1 MQRALSKRNPKA
13 VWQVIHRVLK
23 PNPQPLRQDPDSLN
37 SYFCN
42 IAERTVNATN
52 KTIEELHAIID
63 SLEECGNNFCTL
75 RPVAYHEVLRE
86 IKSLRS
92 DCSTGPDQIPAK
104 FIKLVAED
112 ISSPLTHII
121 NCCIEKEHFPSAWK
135 LARTS
140 PIPKINNPTT
150 NNDLRGISILPVLS
164 KVYEKLVL
172 RQMAEFIDSKHLL
185 PSHMSGFRKG
195 HSTTTALINI
205 RDDIIKAMNRGEVTI
220 MVFAD
225 FSKAFDTVHFDIII
239 RKLHLMGFSTQFL
252 RWMMSYLTERQQYVQ
267 IDDKKSGKLYT
278 NFGVPQGSILGL
290 VLFNLYVADLADELG
305 TVCNCHQYADDTT
318 IYNSVKPKDFQ
329 LGVEQMN
336 NSLTNLTRWSDES
349 KLALNNNKT
358 KAMLITTPQMA
369 NYHSLRTEGVMNI
382 FLDNNNNNSCN
393 NNKNNKFLEV
403 MESYKLLGVHLSN
416 TFRWDKHINE
426 TVSSCY
432 ASLAI
437 LRKLRNMAPF
447 DLRKRL
453 AETLILSKLDYSCDL
468 VFYPLPAKLLKRLQR
483 VQSSAA
489 CFVTGKFSKEDAVL
503 KLGWLPMLERR
514 DWHLLKTAF
523 KALNYDHWPEYAK
536 LKLYNPGRSGLRSC
550 SKDLLET
557 PIDRDIFQYSAAKCF
572 NKLPQTLRAEK
583 NFETFCAETRVF
595 LFDQARERLG

>member
-1 MQRALSKRNPKA
+1 
-13 VWQVIHRVLK
+13 
-23 PNPQPLRQDPDSLN
+23 
-37 SYFCN
+37 
-42 IAERTVNATN
+42 
-52 KTIEELHAIID
+52 
-63 SLEECGNNFCTL
+63 
-75 RPVAYHEVLRE
+75 
-86 IKSLRS
+86 
-92 DCSTGPDQIPAK
+92 
-104 FIKLVAED
+104 
-112 ISSPLTHII
+112 
-121 NCCIEKEHFPSAWK
+121 
-135 LARTS
+135 
-140 PIPKINNPTT
+140 
-150 NNDLRGISILPVLS
+150 
-164 KVYEKLVL
+164 
-172 RQMAEFIDSKHLL
+172 
-185 PSHMSGFRKG
+185 
-195 HSTTTALINI
+195 
-205 RDDIIKAMNRGEVTI
+205 
-220 MVFAD
+220 
-225 FSKAFDTVHFDIII
+225 
-239 RKLHLMGFSTQFL
+239 MGFSTQFL

-278 NFGVPQGSILGL
+278 NFGVPQGSILGP

-382 FLDNNNNNSCN
+382 CLDNNNNSCN

-416 TFRWDKHINE
+416 NFRWDKHINE

-453 AETLILSKLDYSCDL
+453 AETLILSKLDYCDL

-489 CFVTGKFSKEDAVL
+489 CFNVTGKFSKEDAV
-503 KLGWLPMLERR
+503 
-514 DWHLLKTAF
+514 
-523 KALNYDHWPEYAK
+523 